1 MMIMLMIYFRLDF
14 VAFTTPQPT
23 AGTCTDTFQVG
34 GTTSVVPTICGDN
47 TGQHSKQNNMFFF
60 FLNITYV

>member
-1 MMIMLMIYFRLDF
+1 MIMLMIYFRLDF

-23 AGTCTDTFQVG
+23 AGTCVDTFQVS

-47 TGQHSKQNNMFFF
+47 TGQHSK
-60 FLNITYV
+60 